1 MISGFNPVVWNPN
14 PPIFVPV
21 YSPPLPMDMWSPA
34 PARPDFLYGNMFFQ
48 TPPSMTVPLPF
59 APSPW
64 PFQLPAY
71 PSMTYQT
78 VTSTP
83 FFSQGAAPIS
93 FSSAFPTSATTQSS
107 SSSMSLEQK
116 KALLAERET
125 AFRDNQKNWSKSFS
139 SWGSSIMQGIEERR
153 KAEKEG
159 RA

>member
-1 MISGFNPVVWNPN
+1 
-14 PPIFVPV
+14 
-21 YSPPLPMDMWSPA
+21 
-34 PARPDFLYGNMFFQ
+34 
-48 TPPSMTVPLPF
+48 MTVPLPF
-59 APSPW
+59 TPSPW

-78 VTSTP
+78 VTATP

-93 FSSAFPTSATTQSS
+93 FSSPFSTSSNTQT
-107 SSSMSLEQK
+107 SSSMTLDQK